1 MESVTFVLCLLVLGA
16 HALLVFGVECNIDGH
31 KLNGGEKYT
40 PKGTCM
46 EYECHGNGAV
56 SLVECPMELSIKACK
71 EVEEDLS
78 KPYPSC
84 CSYFED
90 C

>member
-1 MESVTFVLCLLVLGA
+1 MESVTFVLSLLVLSA
-16 HALLVFGVECNIDGH
+16 HALLVFGVDCNIDGH
-31 KLNGGEKYT
+31 KLMAGEKYT
-40 PKGTCM
+40 PKGKCVEYTCAGK
-46 EYECHGNGAV
+46 EAISLIGCAQTV
-56 SLVECPMELSIKACK
+56 SSKPCK
-71 EVEEDLS
+71 KVEEDLS